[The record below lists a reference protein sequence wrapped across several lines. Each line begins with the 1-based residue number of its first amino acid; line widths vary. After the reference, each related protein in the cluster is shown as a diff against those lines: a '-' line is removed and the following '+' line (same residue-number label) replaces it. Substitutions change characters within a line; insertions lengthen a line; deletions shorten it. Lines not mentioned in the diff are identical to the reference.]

1 MPGLQNH
8 GAMRE
13 RNENVK
19 RVCVVGIGVMGSG
32 IAQVCAQS
40 GYETSVVSRTEESLE
55 RGLGKIREGLSRL
68 VSKGRMKQED
78 ADAIMH
84 SIHSSTSLEDCA
96 KDADIVIEAVYEDM
110 EVKRGVF
117 VQLDQICP
125 PDTIIGSNTST
136 FPITALGAMT
146 RRPEKVIGMH
156 FMNPVPLM
164 RGVEVI
170 RSLMTSEDTVEKTQA
185 FLKSLGKETVLVR
198 DSPGFV
204 TSRMMCL
211 ILNEAVKM
219 YESGL
224 ASVED
229 IDKVLKLSFN
239 WPQGPFQLLDLIGI
253 DIVVAVLNTIYNETG
268 WERFKPAV
276 LMTQMVNAGWVGRKA
291 GRGFYKY

>member
-1 MPGLQNH
+1 MPRIQDNRT
-8 GAMRE
+8 MTM
-13 RNENVK
+13 NVK

-40 GYETSVVSRTEESLE
+40 GYETSVVSRSAESLE
-55 RGLGKIREGLSRL
+55 RGLGKIKDSLSRL
-68 VSKGRMKQED
+68 VKKGHLKRED
-78 ADAIMH
+78 ADAVMN

-117 VQLDQICP
+117 TELDLICP
-125 PDTIIGSNTST
+125 AHTIIGSNTST
-136 FPITALGAMT
+136 FPITALGAVT
-146 RRPEKVIGMH
+146 KRPEKVIGMH
-156 FMNPVPLM
+156 FMNPVPVM
-164 RGVEVI
+164 RGVEVAK
-170 RSLMTSEDTVEKTQA
+170 SLMTSEDTVEKTLT
-185 FLKSLGKETVLVR
+185 FLRSLGKEPVIVK
-198 DSPGFV
+198 DSPGFI

-224 ASVED
+224 ASIED

-276 LMTQMVNAGWVGRKA
+276 LMTQMVNAGWTGRKV
-291 GRGFYKY
+291 GRGFYNYK